1 VVVID
6 EEATVKTI
14 LHRRTGVWLK
24 PENRHKGYPLVR
36 LKADQ
41 RVRIA
46 GKVIAVFRPLS
57 A

>member
-1 VVVID
+1 MD

-14 LHRRTGVWLK
+14 LHRRTGIWLK
-24 PENRHKGYPLVR
+24 PENQHKGYPLVR
-36 LKADQ
+36 LTADQ